1 MISFELNLLSID
13 NLEVLNFLKLLIS
26 LIMENNKLFRI
37 YLLKL
42 KLNLNLLTSLWLNLV
57 I

>member
-1 MISFELNLLSID
+1 MISFKLNLLSID
-13 NLEVLNFLKLLIS
+13 NLEVLDFLKLLIS
-26 LIMENNKLFRI
+26 LVVEDNKLFRI

-42 KLNLNLLTSLWLNLV
+42 KLNFNLLTSLWLNLV

>member
-1 MISFELNLLSID
+1 MISFKLNFLSID
-13 NLEVLNFLKLLIS
+13 NLEILDFLKLLIS
-26 LIMENNKLFRI
+26 LVVEDNKLFRI

-42 KLNLNLLTSLWLNLV
+42 KLNFNLLTSLWLNLV

>member
-1 MISFELNLLSID
+1 MISFKLNFLSID
-13 NLEVLNFLKLLIS
+13 NLEILDFLKLLIS
-26 LIMENNKLFRI
+26 LVVEDNKLFRI

>member
-1 MISFELNLLSID
+1 MISFKLNLLSID
-13 NLEVLNFLKLLIS
+13 NLEVLDFLKLLIS
-26 LIMENNKLFRI
+26 LIVEDNKLFRI

-42 KLNLNLLTSLWLNLV
+42 KLNFNLLTSLWLNLV

>member
-1 MISFELNLLSID
+1 MISFKLNLLSID
-13 NLEVLNFLKLLIS
+13 NLEVLDFLKLLIS
-26 LIMENNKLFRI
+26 LVVEYNKLFRI

>member
-1 MISFELNLLSID
+1 MISFKLNLLSID
-13 NLEVLNFLKLLIS
+13 NLEVLDFLKLLIS
-26 LIMENNKLFRI
+26 LIVEDNKLFRI

-42 KLNLNLLTSLWLNLV
+42 KMNFNLLTSIWLNLV